1 MSQSF
6 TTLAYTA
13 NGLIFEDYDASIIV
27 GKSLPKELEV
37 EIDTFLISVDQIF
50 VNGDFNTHDKIE
62 VQLGTLSNNIDPEDI
77 QEGCSY
83 FNVSVINEI
92 GEEQT
97 LGIDDREFQIQDL
110 TMELQKRIHDKAE
123 EMYQDWLKVK
133 QD

>member
-1 MSQSF
+1 MKNSF

-13 NGLIFEDYDASIIV
+13 NGLLFEDYDASVIV

-37 EIDTFLISVDQIF
+37 EIGTFLILVDQIF
-50 VNGDFNTHDKIE
+50 VNGDFNNHDKIE
-62 VQLGTLSNNIDPEDI
+62 VQLGNLSNNIDPEDI

-83 FNVSVINEI
+83 FNISVINEI
-92 GEEQT
+92 GEEQI
-97 LGIDDREFQIQDL
+97 LGIDDREFEL
-110 TMELQKRIHDKAE
+110 EHLSMELQKRIHDKAE

>member
-1 MSQSF
+1 MSNGF
-6 TTLAYTA
+6 TTLAYTVS
-13 NGLIFEDYDASIIV
+13 GLIFEDYDASVIV

-37 EIDTFLISVDQIF
+37 EIDTFLISVDKIF
-50 VNGDFNTHDKIE
+50 IDGDFNTHNKIT

-77 QEGCSY
+77 QDGCS
-83 FNVSVINEI
+83 FFEVSVINEV

-97 LGIDDREFQIQDL
+97 LGIDDREFEIEHL
-110 TMELQKRIHDKAE
+110 SMELQKRIHDKAE